1 VNAHADTVR
10 FVIKHHWLAAHK
22 HARLA
27 AQVSVAADL
36 QGKFWPVH
44 EMMLDK
50 HFAAG
55 AAGASIDGFVPY
67 LKTIPGL
74 DIARLKKDVDS
85 PEVNARVDRDLK
97 EFKSTAT
104 PEFLLNGHF
113 MEGQIS
119 EADFNRLIDEASR

>member
-1 VNAHADTVR
+1 
-10 FVIKHHWLAAHK
+10 
-22 HARLA
+22 
-27 AQVSVAADL
+27 
-36 QGKFWPVH
+36 
-44 EMMLDK
+44 M
-50 HFAAG
+50 
-55 AAGASIDGFVPY
+55 
-67 LKTIPGL
+67 
-74 DIARLKKDVDS
+74 DS